1 MSGGLLHSLGLLRP
15 KSKPASP
22 RIALLVDGPNIIRR
36 DVRIDMLSVRNLVS
50 QHGQVKVAKVFLDQ
64 YASDKLIEAMVNQGY
79 EPVLTTGD
87 VDVTM
92 AVEATVQAF
101 NPHIDTI
108 ALMTRD
114 IDFRPVLVKAKEMG
128 KSTIVIGNE
137 PGFSVGLRAA
147 ADTVIMAPSNRE
159 K

>member
-1 MSGGLLHSLGLLRP
+1 MSGLLESLGLLRTRT
-15 KSKPASP
+15 KSSSP
-22 RIALLVDGPNIIRR
+22 RIALLIDGPNIIRR
-36 DVRIDMLSVRNLVS
+36 DVRIDLSAVRQLVAM
-50 QHGQVKVAKVFLDQ
+50 HGQVKVAKVFLDQ

-92 AVEATVQAF
+92 AVEAVVQVF

-128 KSTIVIGNE
+128 KHTIVIGSE
-137 PGFSVGLRAA
+137 PGFSIGLRQT
-147 ADTVIMAPSNRE
+147 ADTVIMAPSAKER
-159 K
+159 

>member
-1 MSGGLLHSLGLLRP
+1 MVNSLLDRLFGSHQP
-15 KSKPASP
+15 KHGTP

-36 DVRIDMLSVRNLVS
+36 DVRIDLLSVRKLVE
-50 QHGQVKVAKVFLDQ
+50 QHGKIKVAKVFLDQ

-92 AVEATVQAF
+92 AVEAAVQAF

-114 IDFRPVLVKAKEMG
+114 IDFRPVLVKAKELG
-128 KSTIVIGNE
+128 KSTIVIGTE
-137 PGFSVGLRAA
+137 PGFSIGLRNT
-147 ADTVIMAPSNRE
+147 ADVVIIAPST